1 MGLRWSPD
9 ESKWSSNGE
18 ANPYEVPSKINCA
31 ITLIAQRL
39 HVHFDTLFGQKKAPK
54 SALIPE
60 KRVLSIV
67 ATKQLDV
74 LRSITFYPKKTAFS
88 IVRQHRRWV
97 HCLPCQ
103 LKRTPSRA
111 RCRNEGLEIRLRRIC
126 CSALGSLSKPSR

>member
-1 MGLRWSPD
+1 MEL
-9 ESKWSSNGE
+9 KWE

-31 ITLIAQRL
+31 IALIAQRL

-74 LRSITFYPKKTAFS
+74 LRSITFYPRKTAFS
-88 IVRQHRRWV
+88 IVKQHRRWV

-103 LKRTPSRA
+103 LKQTPSRA
-111 RCRNEGLEIRLRRIC
+111 RYKNERFEDRLWCIFC
-126 CSALGSLSKPSR
+126 LDLGSLSTPSR